1 MLGVSHVIWSIFI
14 LPSIQNLDN
23 YFITFVN
30 LSDNSVII
38 SSVMM
43 LLKKSLQKIRG
54 RIRSVQCIESLGD
67 LFCEGLIY
75 TVPPCTLQVQNGY
88 YCMPC
93 TVLITNGKSR
103 LCSHVTPKQ
112 CRGFLMYKTRGE
124 HRQHAEDKHWGRL
137 GWINLTSKS
146 QHRML
151 TRPWRIVSAMQH
163 KFTWSDL

>member
-1 MLGVSHVIWSIFI
+1 MLGVSHVIWYIFI

-23 YFITFVN
+23 YFISFVN

-54 RIRSVQCIESLGD
+54 RIWSVQCIESLI
-67 LFCEGLIY
+67 LY
-75 TVPPCTLQVQNGY
+75 PHVQNSY

-112 CRGFLMYKTRGE
+112 CRGSLMYKIRGQ
-124 HRQHAEDKHWGRL
+124 HRQHAEDKHWSRL

-163 KFTWSDL
+163 